1 MTDDEGSG
9 GAAKDTHGDDAP
21 GWGLPAPQPES
32 TAPAAAGDD
41 SAPLTP
47 IQQAVVSEVAEGQ
60 RALGNEMRWKRRS
73 RLDLLG
79 GFGGG
84 IVGLGVDSVLA
95 SKAASQVSES
105 ELAAQLLVG
114 ASDTDHEAEPYLPSG
129 GPPTPEEVHEA
140 EMHPWPH
147 HGMAETIEHNRQ
159 LHEGTS

>member
-1 MTDDEGSG
+1 MTNDEGSG
-9 GAAKDTHGDDAP
+9 GPTMDSHADDGP
-21 GWGLPAPQPES
+21 GWGLPAPQLDS
-32 TAPAAAGDD
+32 TSPPVAAGDD

-95 SKAASQVSES
+95 SKAASQ
-105 ELAAQLLVG
+105 
-114 ASDTDHEAEPYLPSG
+114 
-129 GPPTPEEVHEA
+129 
-140 EMHPWPH
+140 
-147 HGMAETIEHNRQ
+147 
-159 LHEGTS
+159 